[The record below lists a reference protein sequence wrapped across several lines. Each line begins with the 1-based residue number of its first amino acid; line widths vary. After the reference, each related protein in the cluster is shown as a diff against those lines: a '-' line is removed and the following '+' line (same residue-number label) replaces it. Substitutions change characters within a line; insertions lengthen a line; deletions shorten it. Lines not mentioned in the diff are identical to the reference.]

1 MTAMG
6 IILTFILAMIAIVA
20 GMIILPVI
28 GEFFNVFCN
37 RDDEKEE
44 ES

>member
-1 MTAMG
+1 MTVMG
-6 IILTFILAMIAIVA
+6 IILTFIAAMFAIVA
-20 GMIILPVI
+20 GVIILPVI

-37 RDDEKEE
+37 RDEEKED